1 MTDIGMYTSGIMVIL
16 LYVATWRTARKLWR
30 EWQNGRAEDGRR
42 PRSVARWSHTTAPDT
57 VPIRPP
63 GLPPAR
69 PWPGEIWWAMVP
81 FADGSGAKDRP
92 CLVLSVRGDVAVV
105 AKITSRLHPAA
116 RHVITLPPGSVDD
129 RQGRTSHIQAAEQR
143 QVHTSA
149 FRRRVGPV
157 HQDIWNLL
165 RRHRR

>member
-1 MTDIGMYTSGIMVIL
+1 MTDIGMYTSGIAVIL
-16 LYVATWRTARKLWR
+16 VFAAGWYTARKMWR
-30 EWQNGRAEDGRR
+30 QWRDGGGGTAPQPGLSPGRR
-42 PRSVARWSHTTAPDT
+42 DTADA
-57 VPIRPP
+57 VPTRPP
-63 GLPPAR
+63 GLAPTL

-105 AKITSRLHPAA
+105 AKITSKLHPAA

-129 RQGRTSHIQAAEQR
+129 RKGRTSHIQAAEQR
-143 QVHTSA
+143 RIHTSA

-157 HQDIWNLL
+157 HQDVWNLL
-165 RRHRR
+165 RGHRR